1 MHKGKFT
8 VYWFQVHN
16 TPLIFYTPNSPD
28 LTSIKSISKILKYI
42 LQHLG
47 HLLQA
52 GNAPHF
58 AIQNACDDL
67 PIKAIKYPVV

>member
-28 LTSIKSISKILKYI
+28 LTSIKPISKIPKYI
-42 LQHLG
+42 LKYLTYLPHSENPLHL
-47 HLLQA
+47 
-52 GNAPHF
+52 
-58 AIQNACDDL
+58 AIQNVWDDL
-67 PIKAIKYPVV
+67 PIKATKH